1 MLEIFPQACCKS
13 NYAESSVL
21 VSYIALVIRSL
32 CSLSSPVGYSNQGM
46 IRAASCHRLA
56 RKYKPKTRKVSRASP
71 TISIILFES

>member
-46 IRAASCHRLA
+46 IRVASCHRLA
-56 RKYKPKTRKVSRASP
+56 RKYKPLNEEGEQSVP
-71 TISIILFES
+71 NYFYNLV